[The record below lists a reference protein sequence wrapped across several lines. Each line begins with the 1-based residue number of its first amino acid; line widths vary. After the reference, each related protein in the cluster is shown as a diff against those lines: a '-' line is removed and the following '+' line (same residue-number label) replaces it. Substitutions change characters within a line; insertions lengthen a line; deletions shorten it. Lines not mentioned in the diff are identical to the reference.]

1 MIQKKDLLC
10 DENGGLRKGFTM
22 IEVGVSDIAI
32 YVPPYCLAHED
43 LAVARGVPKEKYN
56 IGLGNQKMAILPNWE
71 DTVTMAA
78 NAALQVL
85 EKSETDPEDIQ
96 QLVVSTESGVDHAK
110 PVASFVQGLLKI
122 GTRCRVYEVKN
133 ACYGGTAGLID
144 SIDRMSRSAKSPR
157 KSLLIMTDTAQYGFG
172 SPGEPTQGAG
182 AVALLVGRN
191 PRLCTVDPSL
201 NGVFSKNVFDFWRP
215 TGHRVPIVDGKLSIE
230 CYLMALEGAVSEF
243 RSNAGIEP
251 GKLMDHLDYVIYH
264 MPFTNMAKKAHRRLI
279 EIEYKGS
286 DPERQEEIF
295 TRTFSSKVA
304 PGLTGVREVGNI
316 YTGSVYMGLVS
327 LLENER
333 EKAEDKR
340 IGLFSYGS
348 GCTAEFLLYRTKPN
362 LGEII
367 DSLHFKD
374 QLGKRKKITF
384 DEYTR
389 FYSKSWEEDFD
400 PPGETD
406 SLKNEYTKFVFTGV
420 KDHKRQYV

>member
-1 MIQKKDLLC
+1 MV
-10 DENGGLRKGFTM
+10 
-22 IEVGVSDIAI
+22 EVGISDIAI
-32 YVPPYCLAHED
+32 YVPPYYLPHEALA
-43 LAVARGVPKEKYN
+43 AARGVPKEKYS
-56 IGLGNQKMAILPNWE
+56 IGLDNQKMAILPDWE

-85 EKSETDPEDIQ
+85 EKSGTDPEDIQ

-144 SIDRMSRSAKSPR
+144 SIDRMSRGAASPR
-157 KSLLIMTDTAQYGFG
+157 KSLLIMTDIAQYGFG
-172 SPGEPTQGAG
+172 TPGEPTQGAG
-182 AVALLVGRN
+182 AVALLVGQS
-191 PRLCTVDPSL
+191 PRLCSVDPSL

-230 CYLMALEGAVSEF
+230 CYLMALEGALSEF
-243 RSNAGIEP
+243 RSNAGIEQ
-251 GKLMDHLDYVIYH
+251 GGLMDYLDYVIYH

-279 EIEYKGS
+279 EIEYRGS
-286 DPERQEEIF
+286 DLERQEEIYN
-295 TRTFSSKVA
+295 RTFPSKVA
-304 PGLTGVREVGNI
+304 PGLMGVREVGNI
-316 YTGSVYMGLVS
+316 YTGSVFMGLVS

-333 EKAEDKR
+333 EKAEDKK

-348 GCTAEFLLYRTKPN
+348 GCTAEFLLYRTKTK

-374 QLGKRKKITF
+374 QLDKRKKITF
-384 DEYTR
+384 EEYTQ
-389 FYSKSWEEDFD
+389 FYSKSWEEVSD
-400 PPGETD
+400 PPDGAN
-406 SLKNEYTKFVFTGV
+406 SMKNEYTRFVFTGF
-420 KDHKRQYV
+420 KDHKRQYL